1 MEEELKQARTALAQQ
16 IRGKGLKDFAAKL
29 DKMSE
34 RIVGEFGAGLQQ
46 RDFRAK
52 LLGAPPPPDTLG
64 GVYGTRGDLI
74 WVDDLAEVED
84 DAKYAGKVKIVDPD
98 KYAGIGRRI
107 TPAVQPPPKLNGAW
121 FGDYSQSIVPPPP
134 PKPPA
139 PDPTAVEKVAAVAAV
154 DHEYEQFKVWL
165 YQMIA
170 KAQDDLSPAFVHSVA
185 KIKFQPLRLA
195 VMKVVKLNALF
206 MMASNRKERLVEFQK
221 WVDGIKPDEQWQVT
235 GKDLLTRMVRV
246 IDPYAT

>member
-1 MEEELKQARTALAQQ
+1 M
-16 IRGKGLKDFAAKL
+16 
-29 DKMSE
+29 
-34 RIVGEFGAGLQQ
+34 
-46 RDFRAK
+46 
-52 LLGAPPPPDTLG
+52 
-64 GVYGTRGDLI
+64 
-74 WVDDLAEVED
+74 DDIAEVED

-107 TPAVQPPPKLNGAW
+107 NLDDPSPVGLAG
-121 FGDYSQSIVPPPP
+121 IIPPPP
-134 PKPPA
+134 PKSLA
-139 PDPTAVEKVAAVAAV
+139 PDQTAVEKVAAVAAV

-165 YQMIA
+165 YRMIA
-170 KAQDDLSPAFVHSVA
+170 EAQDDLSPAFVHSVA
-185 KIKFQPLRLA
+185 KIKFQSLRAA
-195 VMKVVKLNALF
+195 VAKVVKLNALF